1 MGKTVG
7 NLDKHIQIDLS
18 NFSVNGHTHDYTTW
32 VGDHAE
38 AATGSTANSPYTGMA
53 KSTTKGLYLTGS
65 YNDANTPVSYGNI
78 LNLAGRGTG
87 QLLCEWKSGT
97 TSSTGDLYYRSHRDN
112 AEAPWGPWKKIA
124 YTDSNI
130 TGNAATAT
138 KLAAARTITI
148 GNQSNTFDGSANISY
163 TLDGMGLG
171 PISSGLNKILFERY
185 GRGSI
190 TGNNAVLL
198 SDLIGKPLIDTRL
211 VDNFGSYGIGDS
223 YLGCLSTN
231 IYFSADTDWTTTAT
245 SDDGSSIYLN
255 GVLIASLSSC
265 TATEVTLSFKAG
277 WNKLIWVFN
286 ENAGADSTTFS
297 SSFKSV
303 TNYVYCYAYPI
314 SECNNYINAAN
325 YKIQLNGGTTEGTN
339 QFTYNGNAA
348 KTINI
353 TPASIGAAASSHGTH
368 VTYSSTAPKVAGTA
382 AVGSEG
388 AVARGDHVHAAQ
400 TSVSGNAGTAT
411 KLATAR
417 TLTVGNTGKTFDGSA
432 NVSWS
437 LSEIGAAAS
446 SHTHTHINRTMI
458 TTPLYNANTGTLVD
472 FNLNEKSGAMVIL
485 KLYGN
490 SYSANPPI
498 EAIYQFYDYSGGVFY
513 NPSGA
518 AISGPPITLKV
529 YRVGGKLKAW
539 FKQPNDYCTFKLEV
553 AYGNNNSTPNVT
565 LSNAA
570 EPTGATETIT
580 ITPNRVYSAAYKPTP
595 ADIGAATSSHGTHVT
610 YATAVPKVAGTA
622 AIGTVNRVARED
634 HVHPLQTSV
643 SGNAGT
649 ATKLATARA
658 IQIGNKSNSFD
669 GSANIT
675 YTLAD
680 IGAAAA
686 SHNHGLLH
694 NVLAVTLA
702 NTTEDS
708 GWSMINS
715 SYNGFLLKSIRTNAS
730 APNWICN
737 NYSAGI
743 AFGGA
748 DTKGVISTAY
758 NSPSIKFAGGNGSKP
773 VWWIGLTGTSG
784 TSYNLANFENKN
796 HGTHVTYS
804 TSAPLVAGTA
814 SVGSAANVAR
824 GDHIHPAQ
832 TSVSGNAGTATKLAT
847 ARTLTIGSKGKT
859 FDGSGNVSWSL
870 SEILGQGTITTG
882 DWNGANTMGVYE
894 VSNFSGSNGP
904 TGAYKWGGLLTL
916 RYGNV
921 QNQVYL
927 SHGNN
932 EMWIRGGWAGTW
944 NGSWSRVY
952 TTNYK
957 PTLADI
963 GHSVYTRSSVG
974 TLDWSSNAE
983 ALLTKAAIAHWNG
996 AYSGTTSNLAYCNR
1010 GAFGTIVTKNSGD
1023 YATASHTH
1031 NAIVSRGNVTAE
1043 TEANRPA
1050 VGGLSMGCVYS
1061 NGYPTTYGNVMTMK
1075 GTGDGQL
1082 LIGWSGT
1089 SGAHAPAYIRS
1100 RRDTSDANWSGWAQ
1114 IYTTAHKPTP
1124 ADLGLQREYKS
1135 AVADIYSSGITT
1147 GGSTLAADTYASHGK
1162 SYSFTSTT
1170 TATTIYKAAFP
1181 ELKYGKYAIC
1191 VRMMSSNNTNTSN
1204 IAKIE
1209 ILQGTTVKKTVNLT
1223 GKNFTSTSNY
1233 SYIYT
1238 DFEYTG
1244 NASAKQA
1251 LSIQV
1256 SSLTVSGI
1264 TLKFDYASIE
1274 MMSPAVFL

>member
-32 VGDHAE
+32 VGDHVE

-65 YNDANTPVSYGNI
+65 YNDANTPAMYGNI

-138 KLAAARTITI
+138 QLATARTITI
-148 GNQSNTFDGSANISY
+148 GNQSNTFNGTANISY

-211 VDNFGSYGIGDS
+211 IDNFGSYGVGDT

-286 ENAGADSTTFS
+286 ENAGSDSTTFS
-297 SSFKSV
+297 SSFKSLA
-303 TNYVYCYAYPI
+303 NYVYCYAYPI

-417 TLTVGNTGKTFDGSA
+417 N
-432 NVSWS
+432 
-437 LSEIGAAAS
+437 I
-446 SHTHTHINRTMI
+446 I
-458 TTPLYNANTGTLVD
+458 
-472 FNLNEKSGAMVIL
+472 
-485 KLYGN
+485 
-490 SYSANPPI
+490 
-498 EAIYQFYDYSGGVFY
+498 
-513 NPSGA
+513 
-518 AISGPPITLKV
+518 
-529 YRVGGKLKAW
+529 
-539 FKQPNDYCTFKLEV
+539 
-553 AYGNNNSTPNVT
+553 
-565 LSNAA
+565 
-570 EPTGATETIT
+570 
-580 ITPNRVYSAAYKPTP
+580 
-595 ADIGAATSSHGTHVT
+595 
-610 YATAVPKVAGTA
+610 
-622 AIGTVNRVARED
+622 
-634 HVHPLQTSV
+634 
-643 SGNAGT
+643 
-649 ATKLATARA
+649 
-658 IQIGNKSNSFD
+658 IGNKTNSFD

-680 IGAAAA
+680 IGAAA
-686 SHNHGLLH
+686 SNHTHGLLH
-694 NVLAVTLA
+694 DSLAVTLS
-702 NTTEDS
+702 NTTTDN

-715 SYNGFLLKSIRTNAS
+715 SYYGFLLKSIRTNAS

-737 NYSAGI
+737 DYSAGI

-748 DTKGVISTAY
+748 DTKGVLSMAY
-758 NSPSIKFAGGNGSKP
+758 NAPNIKFAGGNGSKP

-804 TSAPLVAGTA
+804 TTAPKVAGTA

-824 GDHIHPAQ
+824 GDHVHPAQ

-847 ARTLTIGSKGKT
+847 ARTLTIGNTGKS
-859 FDGSGNVSWSL
+859 FDGSANVSWSL
-870 SEILGQGTITTG
+870 NEIGASNKFLVRDEYTQITVNGDANKYYPVLLNASNVSSYPTIRVNISRTYSWTAPNTWNNSTHRGGLTFTLVWNCSKYWDGNGTGSAPVCYVEQFTESYATMVAGLSSATTG
-882 DWNGANTMGVYE
+882 IVVW
-894 VSNFSGSNGP
+894 
-904 TGAYKWGGLLTL
+904 L
-916 RYGNV
+916 
-921 QNQVYL
+921 
-927 SHGNN
+927 
-932 EMWIRGGWAGTW
+932 RGGGALYQINSSIGKAVTAEVKLEGFTDGASQTFSVRDYNATTVDNEIKKRWVNRST
-944 NGSWSRVY
+944 NGVFDNNNRVY
-952 TTNYK
+952 SAINK
-957 PTLADI
+957 PTPADI
-963 GHSVYTRSSVG
+963 G
-974 TLDWSSNAE
+974 
-983 ALLTKAAIAHWNG
+983 AAA
-996 AYSGTTSNLAYCNR
+996 S
-1010 GAFGTIVTKNSGD
+1010 
-1023 YATASHTH
+1023 SHTH
-1031 NAIVSRGNVTAE
+1031 AYLPTAGGTMSGKITTPNNAPGITIGDDVTICDRNVANFMVLEGTTATAGGIIFGSGKDTNIYRGGANILKTDDTMNAVGGFQWNGQSLDSRYAAASHGTHLTIGTGSGNAAAGNHTHNQINSRGNVTAE
-1043 TEANRPA
+1043 TGTNRPA
-1050 VGGLSMGCVYS
+1050 VGGLSMGCVYD

-1100 RRDTSDANWSGWAQ
+1100 KRDTTDANWSGWAQ

-1162 SYSFTSTT
+1162 SYSFASTT
-1170 TATTIYKAAFP
+1170 KATVIYKAAFP

-1191 VRMMSSNNTNTSN
+1191 VRMMSSNNTSTSN

-1209 ILQGTTVKKTVNLT
+1209 ILQGTTVKKTVNIT